1 MLTAEEL
8 RLVAKVA
15 RLYYEQEF
23 SQSEIAAQLDLS
35 QATVSRLL
43 KRAIEAR
50 IVQILVTLP
59 PGFNAEMEEA
69 LQLKYGLKE
78 AIVVDVSADDD
89 DDRIQRAL
97 GTAAAFYLQTTLKQ
111 HEIIGL
117 SSWSATL
124 LAIVDSMKAL
134 PRPIDAQVV
143 QILGGMGNPSA
154 EAHANRLTD
163 RLARLV
169 YGHAVYLPAPGIV
182 SSEETRREFLTDHF
196 VREATSLFD
205 QITLALVGI
214 GDLQPSKLLASSGN
228 RFTSDELAQ
237 LREKGATGD
246 ICLRFFDANGVP
258 VDSALDRRVISITL
272 EQLKAVR
279 RSVGVAGGVR
289 KLAATRAALRGGWI
303 NVLITDRYVAE
314 GLLAEDEQPI
324 YTSSVESS
332 E

>member
-1 MLTAEEL
+1 MLTSEEL

-15 RLYYEQEF
+15 RLYHEQGF
-23 SQSEIAAQLDLS
+23 GQSEIAAQLDLS

-43 KRAIEAR
+43 KRAVEAR

-59 PGFNAEMEEA
+59 SGFNAEVEEA
-69 LQLKYGLKE
+69 LQRKYRLKE
-78 AIVVDVSADDD
+78 AIVVDVSPDDD
-89 DDRIQRAL
+89 DEHIQRSL

-134 PRPIDAQVV
+134 PRSIDAQVV

-154 EAHANRLTD
+154 EVHANRLTD

-169 YGHAVYLPAPGIV
+169 HGSTVYLPAPGIV
-182 SSEETRREFLTDHF
+182 SSEGTRREFLDDQF
-196 VREATSLFD
+196 VQEATVLFD
-205 QITLALVGI
+205 HVTLALVGI

-237 LREKGATGD
+237 LREKGAVGD
-246 ICLRFFDANGVP
+246 ICLHFFDADGAP
-258 VDSALDRRVISITL
+258 VDSTFDRRVISISL
-272 EQLKAVR
+272 DQLKEVR

-289 KLAATRAALRGGWI
+289 KLAAIRAALRGNWI
-303 NVLITDRYVAE
+303 NVLVTDRYVAE
-314 GLLAEDEQPI
+314 GLLDGDE
-324 YTSSVESS
+324 
-332 E
+332 

>member
-15 RLYYEQEF
+15 RLYYEQEL

-43 KRAIEAR
+43 KRASEAG
-50 IVQILVTLP
+50 IVQITVTLP
-59 PGFNAEMEEA
+59 GGFNAEIEEA
-69 LQLKYGLKE
+69 LQQKYGLKE
-78 AIVVDVSADDD
+78 AIVVDVSPDDD
-89 DDRIQRAL
+89 DERIQRAL
-97 GTAAAFYLQTTLKQ
+97 GTATAYYLQTTLKQ

-134 PRPIDAQVV
+134 ARPIDAQVV
-143 QILGGMGNPSA
+143 QILGGMGNPAA

-169 YGHAVYLPAPGIV
+169 HGHAVYLPAPGIV
-182 SSEETRREFLTDHF
+182 SSEETRREFLADHF
-196 VREATSLFD
+196 VREALSRFD

-228 RFTSDELAQ
+228 RFTSAELAQ
-237 LREKGATGD
+237 LREKGAAGD
-246 ICLRFFDANGVP
+246 ICLRFFDADGEP

-272 EQLKAVR
+272 EQLKAAR

-289 KLAATRAALRGGWI
+289 KLAAIRAALRGRWI

-314 GLLAEDEQPI
+314 GLLAGDELTEQS
-324 YTSSVESS
+324 YSVETS

>member
-1 MLTAEEL
+1 MLTGEEL
-8 RLVAKVA
+8 RLIAKVA
-15 RLYYEQEF
+15 RLYHEQGLG
-23 SQSEIAAQLDLS
+23 QSEIAAQLDLS

-59 PGFNAEMEEA
+59 PGFNAEIEEA
-69 LQLKYGLKE
+69 LQQKYGLKE
-78 AIVVDVSADDD
+78 AIVVDVSAGDDD
-89 DDRIQRAL
+89 ERIQRTL

-154 EAHANRLTD
+154 EVHANRLTD
-163 RLARLV
+163 RLARQV
-169 YGHAVYLPAPGIV
+169 HGSAVYLPAPGIV

-196 VREATSLFD
+196 VEQATGLFE
-205 QITLALVGI
+205 QVTLALVGI

-237 LREKGATGD
+237 LREKGAVGD
-246 ICLRFFDANGVP
+246 ICLHFFDADGAP
-258 VDSALDRRVISITL
+258 VDSTFDRRVISITL

-279 RSVGVAGGVR
+279 RSVGVAGGIR
-289 KLAATRAALRGGWI
+289 KLAAIRAALRGGWI
-303 NVLITDRYVAE
+303 NVLITDQYVAE
-314 GLLAEDEQPI
+314 GLLAEDA
-324 YTSSVESS
+324 
-332 E
+332 